1 METVSKNG
9 AKTKGFELN
18 LYFSSNDNNTQTK
31 FVIGGLQ
38 KDRIPVLNMSSHH
51 KGFQMPMGISNHSFY
66 NDYSDLLKYSSKEE
80 PYFAALLDQNDHW
93 VKSHEVGID
102 GPLFFIDD
110 QVHLSYICLSYHLRG
125 TRLLVIICLALLK
138 RR

>member
-93 VKSHEVGID
+93 VNSHEVGID

-110 QVHLSYICLSYHLRG
+110 QDPSKLHLLILSFERHSFVGHYLFSIAK
-125 TRLLVIICLALLK
+125 T
-138 RR
+138 